1 MNRLL
6 ALFLSGTML
15 AGETLPVFAEEP
27 VTAAVSDE
35 EECEGAGEEYEF
47 VPGYIDLP
55 EDHDVPAVKTGLS
68 YGEMRAELE
77 QIEDPDLF
85 TAPREAATES
95 AYPAAYDGEWLA
107 YLKDTFPATRN
118 QNPYGSCWA
127 HSSIFLAEAYLI
139 RHGMA
144 SKDID
149 LSELHMVYWMYNNG
163 TSSAAA
169 QGTGDSV
176 QSTSNAA
183 ADNKSILDYGGNLR
197 HSAQT
202 LMRQRGYAAESTAP
216 YTNASAIA
224 DGGTLEAATERQ
236 DSIYLTNAYEISIKD
251 NPGLV
256 KSAIRENGAVGVSY
270 HSYPSS
276 NKTYYNDTHNAFWN
290 PVDTNTNHA
299 VIAVGWDDNF
309 PKEYFNAVNGKQP
322 ENNGAWLIRNSWTT
336 TAQASYRSY
345 FWMSYEDTSLAES
358 AWVFEADTAFPY
370 DNHYYYDSQIYS
382 TSSYTGSSEKKF
394 ANVYTVNGAAGAET
408 ETLEAVD
415 FNVSNIGAT
424 GSSYKVEI
432 YRDLTG
438 ETPDTGTLAS
448 TTEGNVYFRGQYTVK
463 LTEPVVLEKGSSY
476 AVVVSFGVPT
486 TSIALTRDISGSG
499 RYYSATAHCEGKSYL
514 LFSAYSGSKW
524 DKDSYDYAIG
534 ALTVDGNTSGVNH
547 VTGVSLDKTGLTMGE
562 GETTTLSATVTP
574 EDADD
579 QSLTWESNAPEVATV
594 DENGNVTAVKAGS
607 ATITVTTT
615 DGGYTASCNVTVK
628 AATVNVTGVSLDQE
642 TLKLS
647 PGQSET
653 LTATVA
659 PENADDLSVTWT
671 SDDPAVATVDKGGK
685 VTAVAAGETTVTVTT
700 NDGGYE
706 AECVVTVSED
716 LQIRVEN
723 VAATITTGVT
733 MKVEV
738 TVIPE
743 TAETPEYVW
752 SSSDPTVATVDEN
765 GEIKAL
771 AAGTT
776 TITVATA
783 DGKAETSFVLTV
795 VEITIDVKGIE
806 IDQVTMKLMEGE
818 TKKLAAWVTPTN
830 ATNRNIT
837 FSSGDEDV
845 AIVDKNG
852 IVTAVAEG
860 TTGITAT
867 SQDGEFAKT
876 CSVTV
881 TAPVVNVTGVSLD
894 ENELELTVGEEKTLT
909 AVVEPENATNKKVS
923 WSSDNEAAATVDE
936 NGKVTAVAAG
946 EAMITVTTEDGS
958 FTDECLV
965 TVQTQTVALTGLE
978 IDPETLE
985 LIVGDTAALSAFM
998 TPENTT
1004 ETDLLWTSSA
1014 SKVVR
1019 IDSVLDND
1027 AEITAL
1033 SAGTATI
1040 TVSNADKTITAIC
1053 EVTVEEAPEETVAVT
1068 GVSLDESELTLI
1080 AGEDKTLTA
1089 SVEPEDATDQK
1100 VSWSSDNE
1108 AAATVDENGKVTA
1121 VAAGETTITV
1131 TTEDG
1136 GYTATCEV
1144 TVEEA
1149 PEETVAVTGV
1159 SLELETLELKVE
1171 ESTTLTA
1178 IVEPENAT
1186 DKSVIWSSSDEAVAT
1201 VSETGEV
1208 TGVAEG
1214 TAVITVTTTDGA
1226 FTAACEVV
1234 VLTGTVVIPEICL
1247 DQEALQ
1253 LKEGEKAELALIVS
1267 PENAEIT
1274 QFIWSSDNEAAVTVK
1289 ASEDGKSAEITAVKA
1304 GTAKIDVV
1312 AENGASASCTVE
1324 VSKTVD
1330 YGKAPRVI
1338 TENDGSIMVYVDNQ
1352 PVSDYTGIAI
1362 LGMEEDA
1369 PWVYMENGRRNQ
1381 KYTGYVDYDGSK
1393 FYISGGTLDTGL
1405 NGVMIDPNSHPY
1417 VWYFNANGQVQ
1428 TQHVGLALYDGEW
1441 FYIKNGRVATG
1452 MNAFVAYDGGL
1463 FAVGDGRIISEY
1475 SGLMQDP
1482 ENTQTGDWY
1491 FFAKGQAQT
1500 QYTGLTEYD
1509 GHWFYVTEGY
1519 FDPNYT
1525 GTVWY
1530 DGAQFD
1536 VVNGEAVVE

>member
-1 MNRLL
+1 M
-6 ALFLSGTML
+6 
-15 AGETLPVFAEEP
+15 
-27 VTAAVSDE
+27 
-35 EECEGAGEEYEF
+35 
-47 VPGYIDLP
+47 
-55 EDHDVPAVKTGLS
+55 
-68 YGEMRAELE
+68 
-77 QIEDPDLF
+77 
-85 TAPREAATES
+85 
-95 AYPAAYDGEWLA
+95 
-107 YLKDTFPATRN
+107 
-118 QNPYGSCWA
+118 
-127 HSSIFLAEAYLI
+127 
-139 RHGMA
+139 
-144 SKDID
+144 
-149 LSELHMVYWMYNNG
+149 
-163 TSSAAA
+163 
-169 QGTGDSV
+169 
-176 QSTSNAA
+176 
-183 ADNKSILDYGGNLR
+183 
-197 HSAQT
+197 
-202 LMRQRGYAAESTAP
+202 
-216 YTNASAIA
+216 
-224 DGGTLEAATERQ
+224 
-236 DSIYLTNAYEISIKD
+236 
-251 NPGLV
+251 

-276 NKTYYNDTHNAFWN
+276 NKTYYNETHNAFWN

-309 PKEYFNAVNGKQP
+309 PKEYFNTVNGKQP
-322 ENNGAWLIRNSWTT
+322 ENDGAWLIRNSWTT
-336 TAQASYRSY
+336 TPQASYRSY

-382 TSSYTGSSEKKF
+382 TSSYNGTSEMKF

-415 FNVSNIGAT
+415 FNVSNIGT
-424 GSSYKVEI
+424 NGSSYKVEI
-432 YRDLTG
+432 YKDLTG

-463 LTEPVVLEKGSSY
+463 LAEPVVLEKGSSY
-476 AVVVSFGVPT
+476 AVVVSFGVPS
-486 TSIALTRDISGSG
+486 TSIALTRNISGSG
-499 RYYSATAHCEGKSYL
+499 RYYSATAHCEGKSYYR
-514 LFSAYSGSKW
+514 FSAYSGSKW
-524 DKDSYDYAIG
+524 TQDKSDYVIG

-547 VTGVSLDKTGLTMGE
+547 VTGVSLDKTSLTMEE
-562 GETTTLSATVTP
+562 GAITTLSATVVP

-579 QSLTWESNAPEVATV
+579 QSLTWESDAPAVATV
-594 DENGNVTAVKAGS
+594 DENGKVTAVEAGS

-628 AATVNVTGVSLDQE
+628 KAVVNVTGVSLDQE

-653 LTATVA
+653 LTATIT
-659 PENADDLSVTWT
+659 PENADDLGVNWT
-671 SDDPAVATVDKGGK
+671 SDDSTVATVDKGGK

-723 VAATITTGVT
+723 VAATITTGMT

-795 VEITIDVKGIE
+795 VEITIAVKGIG
-806 IDQVTMKLMEGE
+806 IDQVTMKLEEGE

-852 IVTAVAEG
+852 VVTAIAAG

-867 SQDGEFAKT
+867 SEDGEFSKT
-876 CSVTV
+876 CTVTV
-881 TAPVVNVTGVSLD
+881 TAPVVEVSGVSLD

-958 FTDECLV
+958 YTDECLV

-985 LIVGDTAALSAFM
+985 MIVGETAALVAFL

-1014 SKVVR
+1014 ANVVC

-1033 SAGTATI
+1033 AAGTATI
-1040 TVSNADKTITAIC
+1040 TVSNADKTITA
-1053 EVTVEEAPEETVAVT
+1053 
-1068 GVSLDESELTLI
+1068 
-1080 AGEDKTLTA
+1080 
-1089 SVEPEDATDQK
+1089 
-1100 VSWSSDNE
+1100 
-1108 AAATVDENGKVTA
+1108 
-1121 VAAGETTITV
+1121 
-1131 TTEDG
+1131 
-1136 GYTATCEV
+1136 TCEV

-1149 PEETVAVTGV
+1149 PAPG
-1159 SLELETLELKVE
+1159 
-1171 ESTTLTA
+1171 
-1178 IVEPENAT
+1178 P
-1186 DKSVIWSSSDEAVAT
+1186 
-1201 VSETGEV
+1201 
-1208 TGVAEG
+1208 
-1214 TAVITVTTTDGA
+1214 
-1226 FTAACEVV
+1226 
-1234 VLTGTVVIPEICL
+1234 
-1247 DQEALQ
+1247 
-1253 LKEGEKAELALIVS
+1253 
-1267 PENAEIT
+1267 
-1274 QFIWSSDNEAAVTVK
+1274 
-1289 ASEDGKSAEITAVKA
+1289 
-1304 GTAKIDVV
+1304 
-1312 AENGASASCTVE
+1312 
-1324 VSKTVD
+1324 D
-1330 YGKAPRVI
+1330 YGKTPRVI
-1338 TENDGSIMVYVDNQ
+1338 TEKDGSIVVYVDNK

-1362 LGMEEDA
+1362 LGTEENA
-1369 PWVYMENGRRNQ
+1369 PWVYMENGQRNQ

-1393 FYISGGTLDTGL
+1393 FYVSGGTLDTGL
-1405 NGVMIDPNSHPY
+1405 NGVMIDPHSNPL
-1417 VWYFNANGQVQ
+1417 VWYFNSNGQVQ

-1441 FYIKNGRVATG
+1441 FYIENGKVATG
-1452 MNAFVAYDGGL
+1452 MNAFVSYDGGL
-1463 FAVGDGRIISEY
+1463 FAVGAGRIISEY

-1500 QYTGLTEYD
+1500 QYTGLTKYD
-1509 GHWFYVTEGY
+1509 GHWFYVENGK
-1519 FDPNYT
+1519 FDPAYN

-1530 DGAQFD
+1530 DGAQFE

>member
-1 MNRLL
+1 MRKRRNRLL
-6 ALFLSGTML
+6 ALLLSGTML
-15 AGETLPVFAEEP
+15 VGETLPVFAEEP
-27 VTAAVSDE
+27 VTAVVSDE
-35 EECEGAGEEYEF
+35 EDYEGAGDGEEFVF

-55 EDHDVPAVKTGLS
+55 EDHDVPAVETGLS

-77 QIEDPDLF
+77 QIDDPDLF
-85 TAPREAATES
+85 AAPREAATES
-95 AYPAAYDGEWLA
+95 AYPASYDGEWLA
-107 YLKDTFPATRN
+107 YLTETFPATRN
-118 QNPYGSCWA
+118 QNPYGTCWA
-127 HSSIFLAEAYLI
+127 HSSVFLAEAYLI

-144 SKDID
+144 SKDIN
-149 LSELHMVYWMYNNG
+149 LSELHLAYWVYNNG
-163 TSSAAA
+163 TPSAAA
-169 QGTGDSV
+169 QGSGDTV
-176 QSTSNAA
+176 GVTSYAA
-183 ADNKSILDYGGNLR
+183 ADNKSILDFGGNLR

-224 DGGTLEAATERQ
+224 DGGALDASTERQ

-276 NKTYYNDTHNAFWN
+276 NKTYYNETHNAFWN

-309 PKEYFNAVNGKQP
+309 PKEYFNTVNGKQP
-322 ENNGAWLIRNSWTT
+322 ENDGAWLIRNSWTT
-336 TAQASYRSY
+336 TPQASYRSY

-382 TSSYTGSSEKKF
+382 TSSYNGTSEMKF

-415 FNVSNIGAT
+415 FNVSNIGT
-424 GSSYKVEI
+424 NGSSYKVEI
-432 YRDLTG
+432 YKDLTG

-463 LTEPVVLEKGSSY
+463 LAEPVVLEKGSSY
-476 AVVVSFGVPT
+476 AVVVSFGVPS
-486 TSIALTRDISGSG
+486 TSIALTRNISGSG
-499 RYYSATAHCEGKSYL
+499 RYYSATAHCEGKSYYR
-514 LFSAYSGSKW
+514 FSAYSGSKW
-524 DKDSYDYAIG
+524 TQDKSDYVIG

-547 VTGVSLDKTGLTMGE
+547 VTGVSLDKTSLTMEE
-562 GETTTLSATVTP
+562 GAITTLSATVVP

-579 QSLTWESNAPEVATV
+579 QSLTWESDAPAVATV
-594 DENGNVTAVKAGS
+594 DENGKVTAVEAGS

-628 AATVNVTGVSLDQE
+628 KAVVNVTGVSLDQE

-653 LTATVA
+653 LTATIT
-659 PENADDLSVTWT
+659 PENADDLGVNWT
-671 SDDPAVATVDKGGK
+671 SDDSTVATVDKGGK

-723 VAATITTGVT
+723 VAATITTGMT

-795 VEITIDVKGIE
+795 VEITIAVKGIG
-806 IDQVTMKLMEGE
+806 IDQVTMKLVEGE
-818 TKKLAAWVTPTN
+818 SKKLAAWVTPTN

-852 IVTAVAEG
+852 VVTAIAAG

-867 SQDGEFAKT
+867 SEDGEFSKT
-876 CSVTV
+876 CTVTV
-881 TAPVVNVTGVSLD
+881 TAPVVEVSGVSLD

-958 FTDECLV
+958 YTDECLV

-985 LIVGDTAALSAFM
+985 MIVGETAALVAFL

-1014 SKVVR
+1014 ANVVC

-1033 SAGTATI
+1033 AAGTATI
-1040 TVSNADKTITAIC
+1040 TVSNADKTITA
-1053 EVTVEEAPEETVAVT
+1053 
-1068 GVSLDESELTLI
+1068 
-1080 AGEDKTLTA
+1080 
-1089 SVEPEDATDQK
+1089 
-1100 VSWSSDNE
+1100 
-1108 AAATVDENGKVTA
+1108 
-1121 VAAGETTITV
+1121 
-1131 TTEDG
+1131 
-1136 GYTATCEV
+1136 TCEV

-1149 PEETVAVTGV
+1149 PAPG
-1159 SLELETLELKVE
+1159 
-1171 ESTTLTA
+1171 
-1178 IVEPENAT
+1178 P
-1186 DKSVIWSSSDEAVAT
+1186 
-1201 VSETGEV
+1201 
-1208 TGVAEG
+1208 
-1214 TAVITVTTTDGA
+1214 
-1226 FTAACEVV
+1226 
-1234 VLTGTVVIPEICL
+1234 
-1247 DQEALQ
+1247 
-1253 LKEGEKAELALIVS
+1253 
-1267 PENAEIT
+1267 
-1274 QFIWSSDNEAAVTVK
+1274 
-1289 ASEDGKSAEITAVKA
+1289 
-1304 GTAKIDVV
+1304 
-1312 AENGASASCTVE
+1312 
-1324 VSKTVD
+1324 D
-1330 YGKAPRVI
+1330 YGKTPRVI
-1338 TENDGSIMVYVDNQ
+1338 TEKDGSIVVYVDNK
-1352 PVSDYTGIAI
+1352 PVSDHTGIAI
-1362 LGMEEDA
+1362 LGTEENA
-1369 PWVYMENGRRNQ
+1369 PWVYMENGQRNQ

-1393 FYISGGTLDTGL
+1393 FYVSGGTLDTGL
-1405 NGVMIDPNSHPY
+1405 NGVMIDPHSNPL
-1417 VWYFNANGQVQ
+1417 VWYFNSNGQVQ

-1441 FYIKNGRVATG
+1441 FYIENGKVATG
-1452 MNAFVAYDGGL
+1452 MNAFVSYDGGL
-1463 FAVGDGRIISEY
+1463 FAVGAGRIISEY

-1500 QYTGLTEYD
+1500 QYTGLTKYD
-1509 GHWFYVTEGY
+1509 GHWFYVENGK
-1519 FDPNYT
+1519 FDPAYN

-1530 DGAQFD
+1530 DGAQFE

>member
-1 MNRLL
+1 MRKRMNRLL
-6 ALFLSGTML
+6 ALFLSGTIL
-15 AGETLPVFAEEP
+15 AGETLPVYAEEP
-27 VTAAVSDE
+27 VTEAAADE
-35 EECEGAGEEYEF
+35 EEYEDAGDGEEFEF

-55 EDHDVPAVKTGLS
+55 EDHNVPAVKTGMT

-77 QIEDPDLF
+77 PIEEPDLF

-95 AYPAAYDGEWLA
+95 AYPAAYDGEWLT

-144 SKDID
+144 GKDID
-149 LSELHMVYWMYNNG
+149 LSELHLNYWTYNNG
-163 TSSAAA
+163 TPSAAA
-169 QGTGDSV
+169 QGSGDSV
-176 QSTSNAA
+176 QFTEKAA
-183 ADNKSILDYGGNLR
+183 ANNKSILDYGGNLR
-197 HSAQT
+197 NSAQT
-202 LMRQRGYAAESTAP
+202 LMRQRGFAAESTAP
-216 YTNASAIA
+216 YTDAATIA
-224 DGGTLEAATERQ
+224 DGGALDADTERR
-236 DSIYLTNAYEISIKD
+236 DTVYLTNAYEISIKD

-276 NKTYYNDTHNAFWN
+276 NKTYYNETNNAFWN
-290 PVDTNTNHA
+290 PVDTGTNHA
-299 VIAVGWDDNF
+299 VILVGWDDNF
-309 PKEYFNAVNGKQP
+309 PKENFNPVDGELP
-322 ENNGAWLIRNSWTT
+322 EHDGAWLVRNSWTT
-336 TAQASYRSY
+336 NTQASYKSY
-345 FWMSYEDTSLAES
+345 FWLSYEDTSLAES

-382 TSSYTGSSEKKF
+382 TSSYSGSTAKKF
-394 ANVYTVNGAAGAET
+394 ANIYTVNGPAGAET

-415 FNVSNIGAT
+415 FNVSNIGAS
-424 GSSYKVEI
+424 GSAYTIEI
-432 YRDLTG
+432 YKDLTG
-438 ETPDTGTLAS
+438 ATPDTGTLAS
-448 TTEGNVYFRGQYTVK
+448 TTEGNVYFRGQYTVR
-463 LTEPVVLEKGSSY
+463 LAEPVTMDRGSSY
-476 AVVVSFGVPT
+476 AVVVSFAEPT
-486 TSIALTRDISGSG
+486 TSIALTRSIPGDG
-499 RYYSATAHCEGKSYL
+499 RYYSSTAYCEGKSYIL
-514 LFSAYSGSKW
+514 YSAYSGSKW
-524 DKDSYDYAIG
+524 TKDTNDYVIG
-534 ALTVDGNTSGVNH
+534 ALTVDGSTSGIRH
-547 VTGVSLDKTGLTMGE
+547 VTGVSLDKTGLTMEE
-562 GETTTLSATVTP
+562 GAEVQLSATVTP

-579 QSLTWESNAPEVATV
+579 QSVTWESDTPAVATV
-594 DENGNVTAVKAGS
+594 DETGKVTAVKAGT
-607 ATITVTTT
+607 AEIKVTTT
-615 DGGYTASCNVTVK
+615 EGGYMATCSVTVEK
-628 AATVNVTGVSLDQE
+628 SAVKVSGVSLDQE
-642 TLKLS
+642 TLELAVGESKV
-647 PGQSET
+647 
-653 LTATVA
+653 LTATVT
-659 PENADDLSVTWT
+659 PENADDLSLTWT
-671 SDDPAVATVDKGGK
+671 SSDPSVATVDKSGK
-685 VTAVAAGETTVTVTT
+685 VTAVAAGETTITVKT

-723 VAATITTGVT
+723 VAATISTGMT
-733 MKVEV
+733 MKVDV

-771 AAGTT
+771 TAGTT
-776 TITVATA
+776 TITVTTA
-783 DGKAETSFVLTV
+783 DGKAETSFALTV
-795 VEITIDVKGIE
+795 VELTIDVSGIE
-806 IDQVTMKLMEGE
+806 IDQVTMELTEGE
-818 TKKLAAWVTPTN
+818 SKKLAAWVTPMN
-830 ATNRNIT
+830 ATNQNIS

-852 IVTAVAEG
+852 VVSAVAEG

-867 SQDGEFAKT
+867 SEDGEFAKT
-876 CSVTV
+876 CTVTV
-881 TAPVVNVTGVSLD
+881 TAPVVEVSGVSLD

-946 EAMITVTTEDGS
+946 EATITVTTEDGGY
-958 FTDECLV
+958 TDECLV
-965 TVQTQTVALTGLE
+965 TVQAQTIALTGLK

-985 LIVGDTAALSAFM
+985 LTVGDTTVITAVLQPSD
-998 TPENTT
+998 TT
-1004 ETDLLWTSSA
+1004 EKELLWTSS
-1014 SKVVR
+1014 KPEVVR

-1033 SAGTATI
+1033 AAGTATI
-1040 TVSNADKTITAIC
+1040 TVSNADKTI
-1053 EVTVEEAPEETVAVT
+1053 
-1068 GVSLDESELTLI
+1068 
-1080 AGEDKTLTA
+1080 
-1089 SVEPEDATDQK
+1089 
-1100 VSWSSDNE
+1100 
-1108 AAATVDENGKVTA
+1108 
-1121 VAAGETTITV
+1121 
-1131 TTEDG
+1131 
-1136 GYTATCEV
+1136 TATCEV

-1159 SLELETLELKVE
+1159 SLELETLELKAE
-1171 ESTTLTA
+1171 ESATLIA
-1178 IVEPENAT
+1178 IVEPEDAT
-1186 DKSVIWSSSDEAVAT
+1186 DKSVIWSSSDETVAT
-1201 VSETGEV
+1201 VSENGEV

-1214 TAVITVTTTDGA
+1214 TATITVTTVDGA
-1226 FTAACEVV
+1226 FAATCEVV
-1234 VLTGTVVIPEICL
+1234 VLTRTVVIPEICL

-1289 ASEDGKSAEITAVKA
+1289 ASEDGKSAEVTAVKA

-1338 TENDGSIMVYVDNQ
+1338 TENDGSIMVYVDNK
-1352 PVSDYTGIAI
+1352 PVSDYIGIAI
-1362 LGMEEDA
+1362 LGTEEGA
-1369 PWVYMENGRRNQ
+1369 PWVYMENGQRNQ

-1428 TQHVGLALYDGEW
+1428 TKHVGLALYDGEW

-1452 MNAFVAYDGGL
+1452 MNAFVEYDGGL